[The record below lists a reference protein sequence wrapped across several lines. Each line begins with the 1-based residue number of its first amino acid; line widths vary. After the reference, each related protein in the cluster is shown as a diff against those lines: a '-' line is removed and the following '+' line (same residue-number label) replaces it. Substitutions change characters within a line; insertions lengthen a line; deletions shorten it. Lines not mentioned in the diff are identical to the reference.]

1 MKIRSEKGITNI
13 DYVVAIIIFMIGSV
27 AVLGL
32 YYNMYKTMSKI
43 KIDETIIGYI
53 TEICEDIDL
62 ENYRDVDTEEEI
74 NQIIRSANIP
84 EQYLVECIGIE
95 KQNDT
100 NEALDVVQKINIKV
114 SYSYGDSNREY
125 VIKKVKVKE

>member
-74 NQIIRSANIP
+74 NEIIRSANIP

>member
-62 ENYRDVDTEEEI
+62 ENYGDVDTEEEI